1 MIFTSDNA
9 AEAAEKIEARRTRAA
24 SRVVSAK
31 CMRHGMGI
39 VHCRVK
45 KHGGVD
51 HAHRK
56 IDFRQG
62 SARGSKERRTDLE
75 RELRAV
81 DDSTAW
87 LPFGKTAQVK

>member
-9 AEAAEKIEARRTRAA
+9 AEAAEKIEAQRTRAA
-24 SRVVSAK
+24 STVVSAK
-31 CMRHGMGI
+31 CMSHGMGI
-39 VHCRVK
+39 VLCRVK

-51 HAHRK
+51 HAYRK

-87 LPFGKTAQVK
+87 LPFGETAQIK